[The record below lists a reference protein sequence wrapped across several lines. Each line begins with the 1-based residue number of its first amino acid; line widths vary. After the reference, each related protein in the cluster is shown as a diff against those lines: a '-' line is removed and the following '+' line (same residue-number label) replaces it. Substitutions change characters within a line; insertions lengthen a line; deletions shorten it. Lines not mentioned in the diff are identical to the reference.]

1 MWQQLKS
8 WLKSQT
14 IDSEVIEDLQRSNH
28 YLRDT
33 IKVLEYKL
41 ALKEKEYDNLLSA
54 YVNLKVQLDL
64 LNKSHDLSNPEIS
77 TQTGECREPSKL
89 DIS

>member
-54 YVNLKVQLDL
+54 YVTLKVQLDL
-64 LNKSHDLSNPEIS
+64 LNKSHDVPNPILS
-77 TQTGECREPSKL
+77 TQAGECLKPPKL

>member
-8 WLKSQT
+8 WFKAQT
-14 IDSEVIEDLQRSNH
+14 IDSEDIEDLQRGNY
-28 YLRDT
+28 YLKDT
-33 IKVLEYKL
+33 VTVLEYKL

-64 LNKSHDLSNPEIS
+64 LNKSHDVSNPIVS
-77 TQTGECREPSKL
+77 AQAGKCLEPQKL
-89 DIS
+89 DIG

>member
-8 WLKSQT
+8 WLKAQT
-14 IDSEVIEDLQRSNH
+14 LVTEDIEDLQRSNH
-28 YLRDT
+28 YLRDA
-33 IKVLEYKL
+33 IKVLECKL
-41 ALKEKEYDNLLSA
+41 ALKEKEYDNLLST

-64 LNKSHDLSNPEIS
+64 LNKSHDLSNPVIS
-77 TQTGECREPSKL
+77 TQAGECLEPPKL